1 MGWNSMAS
9 EKRLV
14 SVVKCQDSGEGAVK
28 AVSLLEEKGAFQ
40 PSHGIVFIK
49 PNIVVSIPYDQAPAE
64 LTDPGLVAAMIRYF
78 YEHGAEKVVV
88 GERPAWGGS
97 CGDAYRVSGFEE
109 AVTENG
115 GIMCDLD
122 GEPEV
127 WVPVD
132 GHVFKEIRLPRALVE
147 ADLLVNIPK
156 AKTHFL
162 TAVTVGI
169 KNLFGCIR
177 YEDRKKYHREIDL
190 ASVLAD
196 LLKALPPGLTVVD
209 AVQVMEGFG
218 PHAGTAVEMGLVM
231 AGTDAVAVDTVG
243 TYLMGVDP
251 RSLALLQVAE
261 KLGLGSIDLA
271 EIDIAGEALDEVRMS
286 LLPPVFQFVSQHKN
300 VHIYAGGVCPGC
312 RPRIPTVP
320 LVCDSAKKYAVIIG
334 REPIAIRPDVEADEV
349 WLLGNCGV
357 RAGMDYVLR
366 RAFHGGFNK
375 GVPKVVKVPGCPP
388 LDWYSQR
395 VIFPPLREKG
405 WMR

>member
-1 MGWNSMAS
+1 MTS
-9 EKRLV
+9 ENRLV
-14 SVVKCQDSGEGAVK
+14 SVIKCRDPGEGAIK
-28 AVSLLEEKGAFQ
+28 AVSLLEAEDDFEPCRGV
-40 PSHGIVFIK
+40 VFIK

-64 LTDPGLVAAMIRYF
+64 LTDPSLVAAMVRYF
-78 YEHGAEKVVV
+78 YEHGAKKVVV

-97 CGDAYRVSGFEE
+97 CHDAYRVSGF
-109 AVTENG
+109 AKAITENG
-115 GIMCDLD
+115 GILCDLD
-122 GEPEV
+122 SDPEV
-127 WVPVD
+127 WVPVN
-132 GHVFKEIRLPRALVE
+132 GHVFKGLRLPRALVE

-162 TAVTVGI
+162 TGVTVGI

-190 ASVLAD
+190 ASVLTD

-209 AVQVMEGFG
+209 AVQAMEGFG
-218 PHAGTAVEMGLVM
+218 PHAGTAVEMGLVI

-243 TYLMGVDP
+243 TYLMGVEP
-251 RSLALLQVAE
+251 RSLAILQVAE
-261 KLGLGSIDLA
+261 KLGLGNIDTA
-271 EIDIAGEALDEVRMS
+271 VIRVVGEELDEVRRA
-286 LLPPVFQFVSQHKN
+286 LLPPIFQFVSQHEN
-300 VHIYAGGVCPGC
+300 VHVYAGGVCPGC

-320 LVCDSAKKYAVIIG
+320 LSYDSSKSYAVIIG

-349 WLLGNCGV
+349 WLIGNCGV
-357 RAGMDYVLR
+357 RAGMGYLLR
-366 RAFHGGFNK
+366 RAFLGGFHK

-405 WMR
+405 WMT